1 MATRSEIIKKMT
13 DEASGIQAFMEQEP
27 TDEPVVLAER
37 LALCNVYMARS
48 GEMLARAKEMLNDAV
63 ARVWEQK
70 EERLLKAGAQLAQK
84 VIAGYCSEEQFLTD
98 WLDRINKGLV
108 HQADNLRT
116 LISYA
121 KENMKTNRYADEV
134 RPDAGFENARTA
146 GGWQ

>member
-1 MATRSEIIKKMT
+1 MASRFEIIKKMT
-13 DEASGIQAFMEQEP
+13 EEVSGIQAFMEQGP

-48 GEMLARAKEMLNDAV
+48 GEMLARAKEMLNEAV
-63 ARVWEQK
+63 AAVWEQK

-84 VIAGYCSEEQFLTD
+84 VIAGYCSKEQFLAD
-98 WLDRINKGLV
+98 WLDRVNKGLV

-134 RPDAGFENARTA
+134 RPD
-146 GGWQ
+146 GGYPQAETGDWR